1 MRTTRML
8 FCALLVAL
16 PALALAQRP
25 GDTNQPPSS
34 SDTNTPKDTS
44 DTSKAKLSQVDMQAI
59 AHQHAVN
66 QLEIDLGKL
75 AQKNGT
81 AKSKAYG
88 QTLVNDHMK
97 ADREITAFAKK
108 HGVTTI
114 PADQAMTD
122 TDKKQQADNMSKLR
136 AMKGADFD
144 KEFLNMMVSDHE
156 REVTKAEADI
166 GIVDNKDLAN
176 HLRDNVKPML
186 QKHADNAR
194 KLLQEGATTSMKE
207 H

>member
-1 MRTTRML
+1 MRTTGML
-8 FCALLVAL
+8 LCALLVAL
-16 PALALAQRP
+16 PAIALAQRP
-25 GDTNQPPSS
+25 GETTPPPSGA
-34 SDTNTPKDTS
+34 TAPKEPSGET
-44 DTSKAKLSQVDMQAI
+44 AKLSQVDTQAI

-75 AQKNGT
+75 AQKNGS
-81 AKSKAYG
+81 AKVKDYG
-88 QTLVNDHMK
+88 KTLASDHMK

-122 TDKKQQADNMSKLR
+122 QDKKQQADNMSKLR

-144 KEFLNMMVSDHE
+144 KEFLNMMVTDHE

-186 QKHADNAR
+186 QRHADNAR
-194 KLLQEGATTSMKE
+194 KLQQEGATTSMKE
-207 H
+207 R